1 MMMPSF
7 VSVYV
12 VATTAHKPAQPPS
25 RHCLAQRDTATR
37 CNTFPIRDSDTAV
50 SPEAYVTTGVDKTQA
65 AKLEI
70 MIVPLTFR
78 AQAGMLAPL
87 LLSR

>member
-1 MMMPSF
+1 M
-7 VSVYV
+7 
-12 VATTAHKPAQPPS
+12 ATTAHKPAQPPS

-87 LLSR
+87 LLPR